1 MIMIS
6 VVVFMRG
13 RLLQRLGAVHTHSTD
28 PTIRPFNFAAIRR
41 KRKAEHAGLPLR
53 FAREGGIHQVRDFF
67 KSLAVLLPKTT
78 PARACVLML
87 VFLLIPGRANAQ
99 AIDKLPSPK
108 EPYDRI
114 AALDSAL
121 FAAYNKCDIDKV
133 GAFFAG
139 DLEFYH
145 EKGGLTLTRDAT
157 LALMRKN
164 LCGADSN
171 RVRRELVEGSME
183 VRPINNYGAVQTGE
197 HRFYLTQKG
206 QQEKLDGIGKF
217 VMLWREKDG
226 E

>member
-1 MIMIS
+1 M
-6 VVVFMRG
+6 
-13 RLLQRLGAVHTHSTD
+13 LLL
-28 PTIRPFNFAAIRR
+28 I
-41 KRKAEHAGLPLR
+41 
-53 FAREGGIHQVRDFF
+53 
-67 KSLAVLLPKTT
+67 
-78 PARACVLML
+78 
-87 VFLLIPGRANAQ
+87 FLLSPCSANAQ
-99 AIDKLPSPK
+99 AGDKSPSTK
-108 EPYDRI
+108 ELHERI
-114 AALDSAL
+114 AALDASL

-133 GAFFAG
+133 GTFFAE

-183 VRPINNYGAVQTGE
+183 VRPIKNYGAVQTGE

-206 QQEKLDGIGKF
+206 QTEKLDGIGKF

-226 E
+226 EWKITRVISYGFRAP

>member
-1 MIMIS
+1 
-6 VVVFMRG
+6 MRNFFRPSADARPNTSAAG
-13 RLLQRLGAVHTHSTD
+13 AYMLLLIFS
-28 PTIRPFNFAAIRR
+28 
-41 KRKAEHAGLPLR
+41 
-53 FAREGGIHQVRDFF
+53 
-67 KSLAVLLPKTT
+67 LLPCSAK
-78 PARACVLML
+78 
-87 VFLLIPGRANAQ
+87 AQ
-99 AIDKLPSPK
+99 SSNKSPSTK
-108 EPYDRI
+108 ELHDRI
-114 AALDSAL
+114 AALDAAL

-133 GAFFAG
+133 GTFFAE

-145 EKGGLTLTRDAT
+145 EKGGLTLTRDAS

-206 QQEKLDGIGKF
+206 QTEKLDGIGKF

-226 E
+226 EWKITRVISYGFRAP